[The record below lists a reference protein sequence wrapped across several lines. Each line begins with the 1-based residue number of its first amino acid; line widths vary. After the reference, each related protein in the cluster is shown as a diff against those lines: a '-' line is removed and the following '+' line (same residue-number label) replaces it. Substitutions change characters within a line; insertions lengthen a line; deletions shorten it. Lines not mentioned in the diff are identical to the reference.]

1 MFFLKRK
8 PPNLLIS
15 CSNSLTSVIER
26 ELIVNS
32 EIELMTRNPIVRG
45 LTAFFAAAVIAF
57 ASHTVPAASPCEW
70 TGIDRV
76 VAIGD
81 VHGAYD
87 RFVEILKVAGVVDGG
102 LHWAAGS
109 THVVQLGDIL
119 DRGDDS
125 RKVLDFVR
133 RLEKEAHAARGQ
145 LHLLLGNHEAARML
159 GDLRLTTT
167 GEYAAFVTPDS
178 VSVRD
183 KYLKSLKPATADE
196 RARVTQETPLG
207 LFEMRQ
213 AFGRDGD
220 YGRWLRQLPVTVKI
234 DGFIF
239 VHGGISPAVAPLGC
253 AAINEQVRTE
263 LTTDLD
269 KTRQAPLESLT
280 ARVDGPLWYRGLAQ
294 ESDAFAPQVDEIL
307 SKAQARAIVVGHT
320 VATTGRITSR
330 FDGRVIQ
337 LDTGMQPAYVQGGRA
352 SALEITRGAIT
363 AIYVDRRDPVPLPK
377 PQAAPAAP

>member
-1 MFFLKRK
+1 
-8 PPNLLIS
+8 
-15 CSNSLTSVIER
+15 
-26 ELIVNS
+26 
-32 EIELMTRNPIVRG
+32 MTRNPIVRG
-45 LTAFFAAAVIAF
+45 LTAFLSAAVIAF
-57 ASHTVPAASPCEW
+57 ASRSVPAASPCEW

-76 VAIGD
+76 IAIGD

-87 RFVEILKVAGVVDGG
+87 RFIEILKVAGVVDGG

-133 RLEKEAHAARGQ
+133 RLEKEAQAARGQ

-159 GDLRLTTT
+159 GDLRLTTA

-178 VSVRD
+178 ESVRD
-183 KYLKSLKPATADE
+183 KYLKSLKPATSDE
-196 RARVTQETPLG
+196 RAQLIRQTPLG

-234 DGFIF
+234 DGFMF

-263 LTTDLD
+263 LTTDID

-294 ESDAFAPQVDEIL
+294 ESDAFAPEVDQIL

-320 VATTGRITSR
+320 VTTTGRIISR
-330 FDGRVIQ
+330 FDGRVIE

-352 SALEITRGAIT
+352 SALEIARGAIT
-363 AIYVDRRDPVPLPK
+363 AIYVDRRDPVPPPK
-377 PQAAPAAP
+377 PQAAPPAP